1 MTDFPVSLDS
11 SQLLSN
17 NTNGTVSTHQHHH
30 HQHSPQS
37 SKPQPQQQQQQPFP
51 NLEVKKNGI
60 VYIKSSNSLRNGSAK
75 SSTTLSRST
84 SSNGVSS
91 PSVLDMNPNPHV
103 TSNTST
109 NSNTSG
115 TTQMGRKRSNSQSQV
130 VSMPAKPK
138 YTTATTSRDQS
149 KGLSNGNS
157 SLLTK
162 SSPGPSPL
170 NPRKRNQVQYYVTLL
185 PLNDTFVKKHL
196 PVATYPE
203 TTKLGRPTGT
213 KHKPDVTNGY
223 FDSRVL
229 SRNHAQIYIDPKN
242 GKLMLQDLGSSNG
255 TYLNDARLNN
265 DPTEV
270 KMGDIVCLGFNVQ
283 AESTHKQISLKI
295 ENINVISTSLTGDK
309 DSTANNGTKSNNKD
323 LHIFSKDEGF
333 DSPEFKQLAF
343 VEDIYQQIE
352 HQQQNKRS
360 NESVFP
366 NIITF
371 DDALF
376 ADVNEEALRDYSL
389 NAGIYNNSQITTT
402 SNMEQIINLL
412 INDLARV
419 KQQASSLNA
428 LSNFFQNYYRKLD
441 RLNQDYLDHQVK
453 NKLAQVEHELSK
465 EKAFS
470 VKLKDKFKL
479 FESETNKNID
489 GLNIKLK
496 KCDEEKIQLTN
507 LFKDLQCKNESLEQE
522 IRALEEE
529 KSKHMKQ
536 EESLNQFME
545 ALSNTPS
552 GIIGSN
558 SQELQPSPQPPQDD
572 ESKSINGFI
581 EDLSHTPSVSKNLDL
596 MSRDELT
603 PPASEDEEEE
613 EHEQEERESSDSEEI
628 SDEKSSVAEDNRDDE
643 VKSEFESIV
652 ATNSIP
658 KDDKEKEAEPFPTKM
673 EETGKKSSS
682 SFTTTRSTSTSTSAR
697 RKLSAAKIENIQT
710 FGIALSAM
718 LVGYFL
724 QNIVGKIG

>member
-1 MTDFPVSLDS
+1 
-11 SQLLSN
+11 
-17 NTNGTVSTHQHHH
+17 
-30 HQHSPQS
+30 
-37 SKPQPQQQQQQPFP
+37 
-51 NLEVKKNGI
+51 
-60 VYIKSSNSLRNGSAK
+60 
-75 SSTTLSRST
+75 
-84 SSNGVSS
+84 
-91 PSVLDMNPNPHV
+91 
-103 TSNTST
+103 
-109 NSNTSG
+109 
-115 TTQMGRKRSNSQSQV
+115 
-130 VSMPAKPK
+130 MPAKPK

-309 DSTANNGTKSNNKD
+309 DSTANNGTKSNN
-323 LHIFSKDEGF
+323 EGF

-507 LFKDLQCKNESLEQE
+507 LFKDLQCKNESLEQ
-522 IRALEEE
+522 
-529 KSKHMKQ
+529 
-536 EESLNQFME
+536 
-545 ALSNTPS
+545 
-552 GIIGSN
+552 
-558 SQELQPSPQPPQDD
+558 
-572 ESKSINGFI
+572 
-581 EDLSHTPSVSKNLDL
+581 
-596 MSRDELT
+596 
-603 PPASEDEEEE
+603 DEEEE